1 MKCEGVNIIQ
11 LDIRHSITVSIAYEP
26 PLHHDL
32 GTESIFVP
40 NAHDGG
46 GPGGRG
52 GNILFDNFLFLVD
65 AGLLSSSAPGVAE
78 GTGCGI

>member
-11 LDIRHSITVSIAYEP
+11 LDTRHIITVSIAYQP
-26 PLHHDL
+26 PLYHDL

-52 GNILFDNFLFLVD
+52 GNILFDNFLLLVD
-65 AGLLSSSAPGVAE
+65 TGPLSSSAPGVAE
-78 GTGCGI
+78 GIGCDI